1 MKHFLTLQ
9 LSISTDEPLTLAVS
23 EDLRYAIQTSEV
35 FPTGSV
41 EISSI
46 TPDSDSQAA
55 YTRGLSTPITL
66 LNPSPITFTKDVST
80 LLERHSITV
89 KQSKRGEPEWRVIND
104 CWGEPLG
111 LPRLRGKLV
120 LTNGIHAI
128 VLVGY
133 AGEEKPR
140 WVQIMFNNF
149 IPDKT
154 ESLPLELRR
163 VVVEEDTVGNLFDG
177 LFADL

>member
-1 MKHFLTLQ
+1 MKHFLTIH

-35 FPTGSV
+35 FPTGAV

-111 LPRLRGKLV
+111 LPGLRGKLV

-140 WVQIMFNNF
+140 WAQIMFGNF
-149 IPDKT
+149 IPDKPET
-154 ESLPLELRR
+154 LPVELRR